1 MSEGFFDRW
10 SRRKQAARVEPPGPA
25 AAESSVAP
33 VAPAVPVAPVARV
46 AVASPAPVPS
56 ATGAGLPASPSTTA
70 PAPSA
75 DEAPPPTLA
84 DTASLTIDSDF
95 KPFLAR
101 NVAPE
106 VKNAAFKKLF
116 ADPHFNVMDRLD
128 IYIDDYSI
136 PSPLPDSVLRKMA
149 SAKFLNLFD
158 DEEDQEKATDGGAEE
173 SPHAPAAPDVAQSEA
188 SGKLPSPPVAAS
200 QQPASHETDDHHA
213 DLRLQPDH
221 APRSESDREGTG

>member
-10 SRRKQAARVEPPGPA
+10 SRRKQEARVEPAAPA
-25 AAESSVAP
+25 AAEAP
-33 VAPAVPVAPVARV
+33 VAADSPVVPVAPVTSSDAL
-46 AVASPAPVPS
+46 STT
-56 ATGAGLPASPSTTA
+56 TGAAAPASPSA
-70 PAPSA
+70 PAT
-75 DEAPPPTLA
+75 DETPPPTLA
-84 DTASLTIDSDF
+84 DTTSLTIDSDF

-136 PSPLPDSVLRKMA
+136 PSPLPESVLRKMA
-149 SAKFLNLFD
+149 SAKFLHLFD
-158 DEEDQEKATDGGAEE
+158 DEEDAEKTAAEGSKE
-173 SPHAPAAPDVAQSEA
+173 SPHEPAAPDVAQSEP
-188 SGKLPSPPVAAS
+188 SGELPSPPVAAT
-200 QQPASHETDDHHA
+200 QPASQETDDHHA

>member
-10 SRRKQAARVEPPGPA
+10 SRRKQAARVEPP
-25 AAESSVAP
+25 
-33 VAPAVPVAPVARV
+33 
-46 AVASPAPVPS
+46 ASPAEPDALPPPLGEGRGGGDAPVVVVQ
-56 ATGAGLPASPSTTA
+56 AASPHPDLP
-70 PAPSA
+70 PAGEGANAAAGDGSQP
-75 DEAPPPTLA
+75 PPPTLA

-136 PSPLPDSVLRKMA
+136 PSPLPESVLRQMA

-158 DEEDQEKATDGGAEE
+158 DEEDAEKAAAEGLKE
-173 SPHAPAAPDVAQSEA
+173 SPHESAAPDVAQSGAPGE
-188 SGKLPSPPVAAS
+188 LPSPPVANL
-200 QQPASHETDDHHA
+200 QQPASQDTDDHHA

-221 APRSESDREGTG
+221 APRSESDREGAG